1 MSKQPFK
8 FDRVYTPKDDQVDVF
23 ADASSMVTSVLDGYN
38 VCIFA
43 YGQTGTGKT
52 FTMEGTELNRGV
64 EQELGLEIK
73 QASKGSHQL
82 KLKTLR
88 RPGMYC
94 KLEAK
99 VEQWEVIMLISIVVD
114 LTGSDAKTLMFV
126 QISPSDK
133 DLDKTLSALNFATR
147 VRGVVLGSV
156 KMQVDTGE
164 LQKTKVMKFKVKEE
178 TYRKREEKYS
188 VSSGS
193 RSSREKVKEHVK
205 SSTLLRQQELKIDT
219 FTSRLFRVRGVVL
232 GSVKMQVDTSE
243 LRKTKAMLEEL

>member
-1 MSKQPFK
+1 
-8 FDRVYTPKDDQVDVF
+8 
-23 ADASSMVTSVLDGYN
+23 
-38 VCIFA
+38 
-43 YGQTGTGKT
+43 
-52 FTMEGTELNRGV
+52 
-64 EQELGLEIK
+64 
-73 QASKGSHQL
+73 
-82 KLKTLR
+82 
-88 RPGMYC
+88 
-94 KLEAK
+94 
-99 VEQWEVIMLISIVVD
+99 
-114 LTGSDAKTLMFV
+114 MFV

-188 VSSGS
+188 VSSGYVMGFLCSLFRS